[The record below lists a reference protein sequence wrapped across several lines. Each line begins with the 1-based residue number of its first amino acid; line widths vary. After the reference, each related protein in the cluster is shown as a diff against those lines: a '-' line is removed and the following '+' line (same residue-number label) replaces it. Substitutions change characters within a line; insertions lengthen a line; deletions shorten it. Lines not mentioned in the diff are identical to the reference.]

1 MGQAKFQEDKMKGL
15 LLTVGIMGVCLA
27 MPTNVEVMPSTSG
40 GTGLPPVQSGMPEGS
55 NIEALPSNAGS
66 MTKPNWPGSYP
77 SSGYGGAYPAGGS
90 GYTFQPARTYGGSY
104 GGGYAGSGC
113 SSGGCSS
120 GGYSSYPGLNTY
132 PAPLPSYGRSGW
144 GSSGYYPGT
153 GGSSGY
159 NPGTG
164 GSSGY
169 NPGITSGGF
178 STLPASI
185 SGSGASAGFST
196 LPGSISSSGVS
207 GRYRPVYGGGCG

>member
-1 MGQAKFQEDKMKGL
+1 MGQEKFQEDKMKGL
-15 LLTVGIMGVCLA
+15 LLTVGIMGVCSA
-27 MPTNVEVMPSTSG
+27 MPTNVEVMPSTSGG

-104 GGGYAGSGC
+104 GGGYGGSGC

-159 NPGTG
+159 NPGSGGSSGYNPGTGGSSGHNPGTG

-178 STLPASI
+178 ST
-185 SGSGASAGFST
+185 
-196 LPGSISSSGVS
+196 
-207 GRYRPVYGGGCG
+207 